1 MKVKYN
7 NSDVFY
13 NIDNFEYINFERV
26 RLFGEEAKD
35 NTSGFDVYN
44 DEGNLVQSCQ
54 EHKVVYEVG
63 DGFVEYT
70 NDTYTYYVYHTYN
83 DEGFITGI
91 LSSWQNPVDNGLLI
105 KHGQG
110 KEFAEP
116 TTDMVFVDE
125 DGLYNYKVKDG
136 KVVKIS
142 AKEKAVMKNEKDT
155 EEFSYAL
162 EIKLSDISAICSA
175 SIVKGV
181 DYNGE
186 HYSYE
191 ITDQNNIKSAINLA
205 GSTGLDVPY
214 HADNESCRLYSPDEI
229 IAIYVTNETNLTHHT
244 TYYNQLKL
252 YTQTLTTKE
261 EVDAVVYGQPLE
273 GEYLE
278 TYVMIMAQA
287 KKIIAA
293 FLNVDEE
300 TVDGILGNSNSMAMM
315 LE

>member
-7 NSDVFY
+7 DRETF
-13 NIDNFEYINFERV
+13 NIIDDFQYINFERV
-26 RLFGEEAKD
+26 RLIGSDALE
-35 NTSGFDVYN
+35 NTSGFDVYD
-44 DEGNLVQSCQ
+44 DEENLLYTCP

-70 NDTYTYYVYHTYN
+70 NDTYTYYVYYTY
-83 DEGFITGI
+83 DENGFVTDIF
-91 LSSWQNPVDNGLLI
+91 SSWQNPVDNGLLI
-105 KHGQG
+105 KQGQG

-125 DGLYNYKVKDG
+125 DGLYNYKIKDG
-136 KVVKIS
+136 KFAKIS
-142 AKEKAVMKNEKDT
+142 AKEKAAMKNDKDT
-155 EEFSYAL
+155 EDFSSAL
-162 EIKLSDISAICSA
+162 EFKLSEISAICSA

-191 ITDQNNIKSAINLA
+191 ITDQNNIKSCVNLA
-205 GSTGLDVPY
+205 SATGLDVPY
-214 HADNESCRLYSPDEI
+214 HADGKPCRLYTPNEI
-229 IAIYVTNETNLTHHT
+229 VAIYVINETNLTHHT
-244 TYYNQLKL
+244 TYHNQLKL
-252 YTQTLTTKE
+252 YTETLTSKE
-261 EVDAVVYGQPLE
+261 EINDVVYGQPLE

-278 TYVMIMAQA
+278 TYTTIMVQS

-300 TVDGILGNSNSMAMM
+300 TVDGILGNSNAMAMM